1 MKRPGR
7 GLGTARYADCM
18 GWVGGQGR
26 GRGAT
31 VHMHDELVVGR

>member
-18 GWVGGQGR
+18 GLGRWAGQAGQGWR
-26 GRGAT
+26 GYSTYAR
-31 VHMHDELVVGR
+31 